1 MTWDVD
7 GMVMLVGIAAAVAC
21 ALPGIFLV
29 VRGMGL
35 MGDAISH
42 AVLPGI
48 VIGFLLSGSRE
59 SVWMFLGAAV
69 AGVAAAMMTQLL
81 HRVGRVERGAA
92 MGTVFTIFFSVGL
105 VLMVQTADSVDID
118 PHSVL
123 YGAIELVPLDT
134 FSMSLGGVIAPV
146 ELPQAMLPILVVLAV
161 SVVIIALLWK
171 ELRLANFDP
180 ALARTLGFNAD
191 VLLQLIMVLTAATC
205 VACFEAVGSVMTV
218 TFIVAPA
225 ATALLLSRRL
235 LVVAVL
241 SVVFAAA
248 AAVLGHIAAIH
259 VPGWFFG
266 EGLDTSS
273 SGMMAV
279 AAGALFAVAVLVS
292 PQRGIVSRQLA
303 IRRLVSTVARE
314 DALGLL
320 YRLLE
325 RGESTL
331 DGDVRQL
338 LRGDVRIG
346 PRRVH
351 RVLQLLQRRSL
362 AVCEA
367 SQWTLT
373 DEGRREASGLVRAH
387 RLWETYLATRS
398 DVPLSHLHTAAERL
412 EHVTDAALAG
422 ALEQEVG
429 GATTD
434 PHGREIPGDESR
446 E

>member
-7 GMVMLVGIAAAVAC
+7 GMVMLVGVAAAIAC

-42 AVLPGI
+42 AILPGI
-48 VIGFLLSGSRE
+48 AIGFLLSGSRD
-59 SVWMFLGAAV
+59 SVWMFLGAAI
-69 AGVAAAMMTQLL
+69 AGVAAAMLTQVL

-118 PHSVL
+118 PHCVL

-134 FSMSLGGVIAPV
+134 FSIGLGSVIAPFAV
-146 ELPQAMLPILVVLAV
+146 PQAMVPILIVMAI
-161 SVVIIALLWK
+161 SVVILTLLWK

-180 ALARTLGFNAD
+180 NLARTLGFNAD

-218 TFIVAPA
+218 TFIVAPS

-235 LVVAVL
+235 AVVAML

-248 AAVLGHIAAIH
+248 AAILGHIAAIT

-266 EGLDTSS
+266 EGIDTSS

-279 AAGALFAVAVLVS
+279 AAAALFVTAVMLS
-292 PQRGIVSRQLA
+292 PQRGVVSRRFAL
-303 IRRLVSTVARE
+303 RRLSSAVAIE

-325 RGESTL
+325 RGESTSDDDVRRL
-331 DGDVRQL
+331 LAGDVRV
-338 LRGDVRIG
+338 GT
-346 PRRVH
+346 RRVN
-351 RVLQLLQRRSL
+351 RVLETVQRRSL
-362 AVCEA
+362 AVCT
-367 SQWTLT
+367 SGQWALT
-373 DEGRREASGLVRAH
+373 HGGRREAAGLVRAH
-387 RLWETYLATRS
+387 RLWETYLSTRS
-398 DVPLSHLHTAAERL
+398 DVPLSHLHSAAERL
-412 EHVTDAALAG
+412 EHVTDAAMAG
-422 ALEQEVG
+422 ALEKEIG
-429 GATTD
+429 GATMD
-434 PHGREIPGDESR
+434 PHGREIPSGESP
-446 E
+446 